1 MNLARLP
8 RLALG
13 AVLTLGTLARLAPL
27 AINRFHQDEAI
38 YSYWAMQI
46 VSGRDVLL
54 SHLPV
59 DKPPLFIYTLAL
71 SLGLFGPSEVAARL
85 PGELSSAASLVLL
98 YYLVRRLYDLPAA
111 LIATT
116 LMAFSP
122 FGILFAPTAL
132 TDPLMVAWALAALC
146 CAVDGRFGWA
156 GALLGLAAITKP
168 QGLFFA
174 PLAVVV
180 GLERGKLARPEIIR
194 LGTGFVGAVLPAVLW
209 DLVRVQRPGFLEQS
223 LISYGGLGLAAP
235 EQLAER
241 GRAWLAL
248 MGYVTASPVLNAL
261 LILGAPCLLACDLC
275 RRGRERLLDAGL
287 TGFIVVFLLVH
298 WLLNFNVWDRY
309 LLGLIPFTAILLARI
324 ILLPGQIFGRRLAL
338 LEASVNYPVST
349 LLPGDLSS
357 KIWDRPLGTVAYGLI
372 VTVFLGL
379 TLVKPAR
386 DAANSRYPIGGD
398 HGAYQGLEAVVDY
411 FRGNVPGG
419 AIVYHRWLG
428 WHFSFYMFNFP
439 YDFRWYTTPRE
450 LAEDARQ
457 AAEARR
463 YVVFPSWKSATATSA
478 ALAQEGLTLRRI
490 YWTYRQDGSL
500 SFTVYTIDDR
510 RPFGF

>member
-13 AVLTLGTLARLAPL
+13 ALLTLGTLARLAPL
-27 AINRFHQDEAI
+27 ATNRFHQDEAI
-38 YSYWAMQI
+38 YSYWALQI

-85 PGELSSAASLVLL
+85 PGELASAVSLVLL
-98 YYLVRRLYDLPAA
+98 YYLVKRLYDLPTA
-111 LIATT
+111 LIATA

-132 TDPLMVAWALAALC
+132 TDPLMVAWVLAALC
-146 CAVDGRFGWA
+146 CAADGRFGWA
-156 GALLGLAAITKP
+156 GVMLGLAAITKP

-174 PLAVVV
+174 PLVAVV
-180 GLERGKLARPEIIR
+180 GFYRGKVTKPPGPVPAVTGPEIIR
-194 LGTGFVGAVLPAVLW
+194 LGKGFVVAVLPAVLW

-223 LISYGGLGLAAP
+223 LVSYGGLGLAAP
-235 EQLAER
+235 HQLLER
-241 GRAWLAL
+241 GRAWLEL
-248 MGYVTASPVLNAL
+248 VSYVTASPLLNAL
-261 LILGAPCLLACDLC
+261 LVLGLPCLLAHDLF
-275 RRGRERLLDAGL
+275 RRRRERLLDAGL
-287 TGFIVVFLLVH
+287 TGFIVVFLLIH
-298 WLLNFNVWDRY
+298 WLFNFNVWDRY
-309 LLGLIPFTAILLARI
+309 LLGLVPLIAILLARI
-324 ILLPGQIFGRRLAL
+324 ILLPGQVFGLR
-338 LEASVNYPVST
+338 PGT
-349 LLPGDLSS
+349 L
-357 KIWDRPLGTVAYGLI
+357 AYGLI
-372 VTVFLGL
+372 VTAFLGL
-379 TLVKPAR
+379 TLIKPAR
-386 DAANSRYPIGGD
+386 DAANSRYPIGSD

-457 AAEARR
+457 AAGARR
-463 YVVFPSWKSATATSA
+463 YIVFPGWKSATATRA
-478 ALAQEGLTLRRI
+478 ALAEEGLTLRRI
-490 YWTYRQDGSL
+490 YWTYRRDGSL
-500 SFTVYTIDDR
+500 SFTVYTIEPLDLEGKADD
-510 RPFGF
+510 